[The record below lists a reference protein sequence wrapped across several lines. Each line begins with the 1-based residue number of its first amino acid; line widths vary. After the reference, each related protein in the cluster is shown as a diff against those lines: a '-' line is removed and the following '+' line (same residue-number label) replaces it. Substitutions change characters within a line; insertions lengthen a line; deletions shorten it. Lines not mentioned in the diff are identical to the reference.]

1 MEIPNFLEGGAYGL
15 LNDVLSMFQGND
27 GYAQPNRYEVIILPP
42 SGGKLNIGGGNN
54 QNIFASLMQT
64 QSSPN
69 NLRQLSL
76 RASNLT
82 LPGRNLATSEE
93 GNIYCPNRE
102 IVEGVTYADDISIS
116 FQASND
122 LRERVFFENWQKLAF
137 NETSWNMGYYWDY
150 VGTIE
155 IYMLDKQDQK
165 RYGIKLWEA
174 FPKTVEANQLAYDT
188 NDTLMLTPVSF
199 TFRYWTSLDQ
209 NQNPGGNIFDKMTET
224 VVNVAERNITR
235 NIPRVLNRL

>member
-1 MEIPNFLEGGAYGL
+1 MEIPKFLEGGAYGI
-15 LNDVLSMFQGND
+15 LNDILSGFHNND
-27 GYAQPNRYEVIILPP
+27 GYAQPNRYEAIILPP
-42 SGGKLNIGGGNN
+42 SKLNIGGGND
-54 QNIFASLMQT
+54 QNIFAGLLQT

-69 NLRQLSL
+69 DLRQLSL
-76 RASNLT
+76 RASNVT
-82 LPGRNLATSEE
+82 LPGRNLSTSEE
-93 GNIYCPNRE
+93 GNIYGPNRE

-122 LRERVFFENWQKLAF
+122 LKERVFFENWQKLAF
-137 NETSWNMGYYWDY
+137 NETSCNIGYYWEY

-155 IYMLDKQDQK
+155 LYMLDKQDQK

-174 FPKTVEANQLAYDT
+174 FPKTIGTNEMAYDA
-188 NDTLMLTPVSF
+188 NDQLMLTPISF

-209 NQNPGGNIFDKMTET
+209 NQNPGGNIFDKITET